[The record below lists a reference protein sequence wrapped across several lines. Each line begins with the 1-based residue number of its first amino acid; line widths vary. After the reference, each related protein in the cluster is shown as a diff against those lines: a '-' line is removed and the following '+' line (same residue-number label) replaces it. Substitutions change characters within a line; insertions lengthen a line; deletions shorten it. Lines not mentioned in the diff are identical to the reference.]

1 MYIKDFVKNQ
11 VPVRSSERRTIM
23 AKDKVKEVVTDN
35 QLIEV
40 GQEVVKR
47 GRGRPK
53 GTGGNKRPDRSW
65 SGNENLK
72 PGDMGRFIRHAM
84 ASWDLPPVDISDEK
98 QVEERILWYLNNC
111 EVNDVKPGLVGVCNA
126 LGIDKRTLYQWGQG
140 QYRGETHTPV
150 IKKVY
155 KILEEIWEN
164 NMNSGKI
171 NPVVGIFLGKNHFGY
186 ADKQDVVIT
195 PNSPLGDTKDEGEIR
210 ERYLESVVVDELPPQ
225 EIE

>member
-1 MYIKDFVKNQ
+1 
-11 VPVRSSERRTIM
+11 M

-72 PGDMGRFIRHAM
+72 PGDRGRFIRHAM
-84 ASWDLPPVDISDEK
+84 ASWDLPPIDISDIN
-98 QVEERILWYLNNC
+98 QVEERIVLYMHQC
-111 EVNDVKPGLVGVCNA
+111 EVDDIKPCVTGMCNW
-126 LGIDKRTLYQWGQG
+126 LGIDRQTLYRWGHCDV
-140 QYRGETHTPV
+140 RSETHGHV
-150 IKKVY
+150 IKRVY
-155 KILEEIWEN
+155 KFLEQMWEN
-164 NMNSGKI
+164 DMASGKI
-171 NPVVGIFLGKNHFGY
+171 NPIVSIFLGKNHFGY

-210 ERYLESVVVDELPPQ
+210 ERYLESVVVDELPSQ